1 MTSQHSVAPNV
12 EFHMLRDDM
21 DNIPEYELPAG
32 YRFRCYREGDERT
45 WLDLHRA
52 GEPFIEITPDL
63 FQKQFAS
70 GADILPERM
79 FFVETADGAA
89 AGCITAWWD
98 KNRYG
103 EDERGRIHWVIVH
116 PDHRRLGIAN
126 AMMTQAMKTLREHYR
141 WALLGTSSGR
151 PYAVKT
157 YLNFG
162 FYPDPNDFRDED
174 ALAAWERVQAQIDH
188 PLLRSTLAAV
198 TRAE

>member
-1 MTSQHSVAPNV
+1 MTSQPSVAPNV

-70 GADILPERM
+70 GTDILPERM

-98 KNRYG
+98 KDRYG

-126 AMMTQAMKTLREHYR
+126 AMMTQAMKTLRQHYR

-162 FYPDPNDFRDED
+162 FYPDPNDFRDENT
-174 ALAAWERVQAQIDH
+174 LAAWERVQAQIDH